1 MKLAILLIT
10 LVAIAAVLVACRRQ
24 ASDTSPPSPR
34 AIIFEGAGVS
44 LIPGDEWKQIGK
56 GSFAG
61 AAPAGVCLPTLV
73 GKAGLIQVL
82 LLTPDR
88 SDPQTAAAGIRAV
101 FDANPK
107 AIKDSFRQESI
118 AVQSGTQVIYVTYSH
133 QPDKEGGSQSRSH
146 NYIAKNREGRGVAIN
161 YITMASS
168 DSEAVHQMIR
178 ETLKVE

>member
-1 MKLAILLIT
+1 MKRTILIIAS
-10 LVAIAAVLVACRRQ
+10 VAIAAVLVGCGRQ
-24 ASDTSPPSPR
+24 APDTSPPSTR
-34 AIIFEGAGVS
+34 AVIFEGAGVS
-44 LIPGDEWKQIGK
+44 LVPGDEWKQIGR
-56 GSFAG
+56 GSFTG

-88 SDPQTAAAGIRAV
+88 SDPLTAVAGLRTV

-107 AIKDSFRQESI
+107 AIKDSFKQESI
-118 AVQSGTQVIYVTYSH
+118 ALQSGVQVIYVTYSH
-133 QPDKEGGSQSRSH
+133 QPEKAGGSESRSH
-146 NYIAKNREGRGVAIN
+146 NYIVKNREGRGVTIN

-178 ETLKVE
+178 ETLKLE